1 MAAAT
6 SRCCHALG
14 AAGTGLITLLV
25 LVTAFMTLLHWV
37 FEPLEAFAVPLLNLS
52 GIGWI
57 VFGGLIWLVAG
68 RPAGQD
74 DR

>member
-1 MAAAT
+1 
-6 SRCCHALG
+6 
-14 AAGTGLITLLV
+14 LITLLV
-25 LVTAFMTLLHWV
+25 LVTAFMTLLHWA
-37 FEPLEAFAVPLLNLS
+37 FQPLEAIAVPLLNLS

>member
-1 MAAAT
+1 MAAAA
-6 SRCCHALG
+6 SRCCHPLG
-14 AAGTGLITLLV
+14 AGDTGLITLLA

-37 FEPLEAFAVPLLNLS
+37 FEPLEAIAVPLLNLS

>member
-1 MAAAT
+1 
-6 SRCCHALG
+6 
-14 AAGTGLITLLV
+14 LITLLV

-37 FEPLEAFAVPLLNLS
+37 FEPLEAIAVPLLNLS

-57 VFGGLIWLVAG
+57 VVGGLIWLVAG

>member
-1 MAAAT
+1 MAAPAK
-6 SRCCHALG
+6 RCCHPYG
-14 AAGTGLITLLV
+14 AADTGLITLLV
-25 LVTAFMTLLHWV
+25 LVTAFMTLLHWA
-37 FEPLEAFAVPLLNLS
+37 FQPLEALAVPLLNLS

-68 RPAGQD
+68 RPAGQE